1 MPINHFDFTTC
12 RFSIWINNRNVRCKY
27 ASEEERERE
36 ELSLH
41 TNLRHNTQAL
51 EIYSMYLFM
60 AWCSSCHRGESMPV
74 NCLASQPPYI
84 KLFRNLL
91 ATIEVHI
98 KKSPILFSDAP
109 LGCDVPAPG
118 PGWSVVSI
126 RADRPWPAEAARL
139 VRLWPGG
146 REPWPR
152 VSPEGSRGRRGR
164 HKIWKLSG
172 DSKSD
177 PVSVGVLSFHGKVKV
192 KPGSRPLVGFSVE
205 FSKCSHRR
213 WPSYWR

>member
-1 MPINHFDFTTC
+1 MLA
-12 RFSIWINNRNVRCKY
+12 RR
-27 ASEEERERE
+27 RERE

-60 AWCSSCHRGESMPV
+60 AWCKLLTQRWIYDGQLSCFTTA
-74 NCLASQPPYI
+74 LYI
-84 KLFRNLL
+84 KCFRNLL
-91 ATIEVHI
+91 ATIGFNI
-98 KKSPILFSDAP
+98 KRSPILFSDAP

-146 REPWPR
+146 REPRPR

-177 PVSVGVLSFHGKVKV
+177 PVGVLSFHGKVKV